1 MTDHIAV
8 QRHRS
13 FGAEMAESHFA
24 KFPAAHFT
32 VADLLPL
39 MRGAMG
45 DVAAD
50 QGVGSRTLEPYA
62 RVAAAGFLRRWRQ
75 LAAPDAEGEWKPW
88 PPSDEK

>member
-1 MTDHIAV
+1 MGIDPTAV
-8 QRHRS
+8 ARHRS

-39 MRGAMG
+39 MRGTMG

-50 QGVGSRTLEPYA
+50 QGVGSRGVEPLA
-62 RVAAAGFLRRWRQ
+62 RVAAAGFLRQWRS
-75 LAAPDAEGEWKPW
+75 LSRARNTTEH
-88 PPSDEK
+88 